1 MPESPQRSG
10 FSSNSTN
17 SSIFRMERR
26 IGITKPHVYISI
38 PFPEPALERIRSS
51 CELEVWNGDG
61 EAPRDVL
68 LERVQDVEGLIVDAD
83 RVDAELMDKAPRL
96 KVVSEY
102 GVGYDNIDAVEAS
115 RRSVLVGNTPGVLS
129 ETTADLAFALLLAA
143 ARRVVEG
150 NSSVHAGTWGSTL
163 RYGQEVHGA
172 TLGII
177 GLGRIGKAVAARA
190 KGFGM
195 KLVYYDIIRQ
205 KQAEDEIG
213 IQFMI
218 LDDLLT
224 QSDFITIHA
233 NLVPET
239 FHLIGPKE
247 LDKVKRTCILV
258 NASRGPIV
266 DNMALYAA
274 LRDGKMLSAAL
285 DVTEPEPL
293 PRDHPLLTLKNIII
307 TPHIGSGTEPARV
320 SMALMAVD
328 NVIAGLK
335 GQLTPGIV
343 NPEVLKRKHEFSKK

>member
-1 MPESPQRSG
+1 
-10 FSSNSTN
+10 
-17 SSIFRMERR
+17 MERN
-26 IGITKPHVYISI
+26 
-38 PFPEPALERIRSS
+38 RSS

-61 EAPRDVL
+61 EAPREVL
-68 LERVQDVEGLIVDAD
+68 LERVQNVEGLIVDAD
-83 RVDAELMDKAPRL
+83 RVDAELLDKAPRL
-96 KVVSEY
+96 KVISEY
-102 GVGYDNIDAVEAS
+102 GVGYDNIDVAEATK
-115 RRSVLVGNTPGVLS
+115 RGVLVGNTPGVLS

-150 NSSVHAGTWGSTL
+150 NSSVHAGSWGSTL
-163 RYGQEVHGA
+163 QYGQDVHGA

-195 KLVYYDIIRQ
+195 KLLYYDIVRQ

-213 IQFMI
+213 VRFMT
-218 LDDLLT
+218 LDDLLA

-239 FHLIGPKE
+239 FHLIGAKE
-247 LDKVKRTCILV
+247 LGEVKRTCILV

-274 LRDGKMLSAAL
+274 LRDGKMLGAGL
-285 DVTEPEPL
+285 DVTEPEPI
-293 PRDHPLLTLKNIII
+293 PRDHPLLALKNVII
-307 TPHIGSGTEPARV
+307 TPHIGSGTEPARI
-320 SMALMAVD
+320 SIALLAVD

-335 GQLTPGIV
+335 GQVPPGVV
-343 NPEVLKRKHEFSKK
+343 NPEVLKGKHG

>member
-1 MPESPQRSG
+1 M
-10 FSSNSTN
+10 
-17 SSIFRMERR
+17 
-26 IGITKPHVYISI
+26 KPHVYLSL
-38 PFPEPALERIRSS
+38 PLPQSAMERIRSS

-61 EAPRDVL
+61 EAPREVL
-68 LERVQDVEGLIVDAD
+68 LERVKDVEGLIVDAD
-83 RVDAELMDKAPRL
+83 KVDAELLDKAPRL

-102 GVGYDNIDAVEAS
+102 GVGYDNIDVAEAT
-115 RRSVLVGNTPGVLS
+115 RRGVLVGNTPGVLS

-150 NSSVHAGTWGSTL
+150 NSSVHAGSWGSTL
-163 RYGQEVHGA
+163 QYGQDVHGA

-195 KLVYYDIIRQ
+195 KLLYYDIVRQ

-213 IQFMI
+213 VKFMT
-218 LDDLLT
+218 LDDLLA

-239 FHLIGPKE
+239 FHLIGAKE
-247 LDKVKRTCILV
+247 LGKVKRTCILV

-274 LRDGKMLSAAL
+274 LRDGKMLGAGL
-285 DVTEPEPL
+285 DVTEPEPI
-293 PRDHPLLTLKNIII
+293 PRDHPLLALKNVII
-307 TPHIGSGTEPARV
+307 TPHIGSGTEPARI
-320 SMALMAVD
+320 SIALLAVD

-335 GQLTPGIV
+335 GQVPPGVV
-343 NPEVLKRKHEFSKK
+343 NPEVLKGKHG